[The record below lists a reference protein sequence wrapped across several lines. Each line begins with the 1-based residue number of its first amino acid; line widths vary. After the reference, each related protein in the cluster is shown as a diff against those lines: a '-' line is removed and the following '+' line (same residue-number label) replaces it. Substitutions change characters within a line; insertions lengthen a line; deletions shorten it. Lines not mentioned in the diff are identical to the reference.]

1 MIILFYLVRLH
12 QVLLNDDYWSED
24 FDINKNCVREPEMRI
39 MRRERDPGRCAYTSG
54 RGWWKCEKILSKYF
68 FVL

>member
-12 QVLLNDDYWSED
+12 QVLLNDDYWSEN

-39 MRRERDPGRCAYTSG
+39 MQKEPDPGRCAHTSG
-54 RGWWKCEKILSKYF
+54 RG
-68 FVL
+68 